1 MRQQLAEANKR
12 RFERRRVN
20 SASRLSCRG
29 RVAPWRYPTRS
40 FRSAMD
46 LICRRTVLRIIRTY
60 TFSLTEAVRTYIVST
75 RKIVNSHTQ
84 QVVIGLLAERT
95 TGERRV
101 ALIPSDIKRLLSKA
115 KFLVESGAGHEAGFE
130 DNAYVD
136 AGALIADSQDILEKS
151 DVVLKVRPPAVD
163 EVPRAGC
170 ILVSL
175 GGHDSDLGDRL
186 RKRSVIHLAL
196 ERIPR
201 TTRAQAMDVLS
212 SQASIA
218 GYASVLEGA
227 RALRVL
233 LPMLTTAAGTIRP
246 ARMIALG
253 AGVAG
258 LQAIASARRLGAV
271 VHGFDVREAAREQVE
286 SLGAKFLS
294 VAADVGAGEIA
305 GGYAREQSS
314 DQQALLRRALS
325 THLATMQLVITT
337 AQIPGRP
344 APLLIDHETLRMMQP
359 GSVIV
364 DLAAETGGNCEVTRP
379 DQTVTVMGIRILGPT
394 DLPSLMA
401 TDASR
406 MFSGNIRTLLTHL
419 LGESGQ
425 LNLDASD
432 PISGALLAGQN
443 VARESVAAA

>member
-1 MRQQLAEANKR
+1 MN
-12 RFERRRVN
+12 
-20 SASRLSCRG
+20 
-29 RVAPWRYPTRS
+29 T
-40 FRSAMD
+40 
-46 LICRRTVLRIIRTY
+46 
-60 TFSLTEAVRTYIVST
+60 
-75 RKIVNSHTQ
+75 HTQ
-84 QVVIGLLAERT
+84 QAVIGVLAERA

-115 KFLVESGAGHEAGFE
+115 KFLVESGAGREAGF
-130 DNAYVD
+130 DNNAYAD
-136 AGALIADSQDILEKS
+136 AGARIADSRDILEKC

-163 EVPRAGC
+163 EVPSAGR

-175 GGHDSDLGDRL
+175 GGRDSDLGDRL

-233 LPMLTTAAGTIRP
+233 LPMLITAAGTIRP

-271 VHGFDVREAAREQVE
+271 VHGFDVRAAAREQVE
-286 SLGAKFLS
+286 SLGAKFVS
-294 VAADVGAGEIA
+294 VDADVGAGESA
-305 GGYAREQSS
+305 SGYAREQSS

-325 THLATMQLVITT
+325 FHLATMQLVITT

-344 APLLIDHETLRMMQP
+344 APLLIDRETLGLMQP

-379 DQTVTVMGIRILGPT
+379 DQTVTVSGVRIMGPT
-394 DLPSLMA
+394 ALPSLMA

-406 MFSGNIRTLLTHL
+406 MFSGTIRALLAYL
-419 LGESGQ
+419 LDESGR
-425 LNLDASD
+425 LNLDPSD
-432 PISGALLAGQN
+432 PISGALLAGQGA
-443 VARESVAAA
+443 ARTSVAAA

>member
-1 MRQQLAEANKR
+1 MN
-12 RFERRRVN
+12 
-20 SASRLSCRG
+20 
-29 RVAPWRYPTRS
+29 T
-40 FRSAMD
+40 
-46 LICRRTVLRIIRTY
+46 
-60 TFSLTEAVRTYIVST
+60 
-75 RKIVNSHTQ
+75 HTQ
-84 QVVIGLLAERT
+84 QIIIGVLAERA

-101 ALIPSDIKRLLSKA
+101 ALVPSDIKKLISSA
-115 KFLVESGAGHEAGFE
+115 KFLIESGAGREAGFD

-136 AGALIADSQDILEKS
+136 AGARMADSRDILETC
-151 DVVLKVRPPAVD
+151 DVVVKVRPPGVD
-163 EVPRAGC
+163 ETPRAGRT
-170 ILVSL
+170 LVSL
-175 GGHDSDLGDRL
+175 GGHDPVLGDFL

-196 ERIPR
+196 ERVPR

-227 RALRVL
+227 RALGVL
-233 LPMLTTAAGTIRP
+233 LPMLTTAAGTIKP
-246 ARMIALG
+246 AKMIALG

-271 VHGFDVREAAREQVE
+271 VHGFDVRAAAREQVE
-286 SLGAKFLS
+286 SLGAKFVS
-294 VAADVGAGEIA
+294 VDADIGAGESA

-314 DQQALLRRALS
+314 DQQRQLRRALS
-325 THLATMQLVITT
+325 SHLAMMHLVITT

-344 APLLIDHETLRMMQP
+344 APLLIDRETLDVMQP

-379 DQTVTVMGIRILGPT
+379 DQTVTVRGVRVMGPT
-394 DLPSLMA
+394 NLPSLMA

-406 MFSGNIRTLLTHL
+406 LFSGNIRALLAYL
-419 LGESGQ
+419 LEGSGR

-432 PISGALLAGQN
+432 PVSGALLADQN
-443 VARESVAAA
+443 VARASVAAA